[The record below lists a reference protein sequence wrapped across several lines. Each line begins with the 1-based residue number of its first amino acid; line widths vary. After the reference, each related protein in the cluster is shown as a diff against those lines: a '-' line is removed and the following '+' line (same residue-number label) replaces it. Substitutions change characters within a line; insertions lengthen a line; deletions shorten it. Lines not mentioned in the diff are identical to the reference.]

1 MIISTL
7 DPLGFCCLSQ
17 ASGMT
22 TYRIPR
28 SPQDNA
34 TLLNDQCPS
43 FSSPIQSE
51 WPLLLK
57 NFDRLNVRT
66 NHFTPLPHGCSPL
79 RRDIAN
85 YVRSGFINLDKPA
98 NPSSH
103 EVSFW
108 SQ

>member
-1 MIISTL
+1 MITTWRLSDGADISVTHAAIRRKVISSK
-7 DPLGFCCLSQ
+7 F
-17 ASGMT
+17 
-22 TYRIPR
+22 
-28 SPQDNA
+28 N
-34 TLLNDQCPS
+34 LLTN
-43 FSSPIQSE
+43 FRLQSE

-103 EVSFW
+103 EVVAW
-108 SQ
+108 

>member
-1 MIISTL
+1 MSI
-7 DPLGFCCLSQ
+7 F
-17 ASGMT
+17 
-22 TYRIPR
+22 
-28 SPQDNA
+28 
-34 TLLNDQCPS
+34 LN
-43 FSSPIQSE
+43 FYHLQSE

-103 EVSFW
+103 EVVAWYGFK
-108 SQ
+108 SQV

>member
-1 MIISTL
+1 MELIFTSVTHAAIRRQVIFSK
-7 DPLGFCCLSQ
+7 F
-17 ASGMT
+17 
-22 TYRIPR
+22 
-28 SPQDNA
+28 N
-34 TLLNDQCPS
+34 LLTI
-43 FSSPIQSE
+43 FRLQSE

-103 EVSFW
+103 EVVAW
-108 SQ
+108 